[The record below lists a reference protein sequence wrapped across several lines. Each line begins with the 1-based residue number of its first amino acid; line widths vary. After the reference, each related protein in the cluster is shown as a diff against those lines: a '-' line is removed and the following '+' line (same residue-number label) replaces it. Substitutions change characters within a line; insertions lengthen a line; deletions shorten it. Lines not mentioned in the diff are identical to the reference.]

1 TGTSSPR
8 RLSMCA
14 STMPPPPK
22 LHVMTALG
30 ANRSAAQSKIC
41 SAVHLSACLE
51 IVFNSFIFIDSSPR
65 PSLCYERA
73 AARVRVA
80 GPGPDRSDEL
90 CRKVRRRPRQRAK
103 GRRRGRC
110 GDEGPCRRGP
120 RDPGTPAGAAAAGGA
135 RGLRRPK
142 GAFDETSRFRR
153 RGGHRAPGVRLPAG
167 KHGGPV
173 GGGRCHRRGFGRRV
187 VCSGT
192 GRVYAAVAAGGGSRA
207 VAGAGRAGL
216 GGGGGRR
223 RQPLGAPRGRGGRG
237 VAGGCGT
244 SGRRPVVGGR
254 ASAAGRAPGGG
265 ALGRDSRP
273 VRGGPVGRVAGPA
286 VRACRGGRGRRSRRR
301 ARRGGPRRRR
311 AGVAGAVRFASG
323 SGEASGP
330 SAGTATAAPGS

>member
-1 TGTSSPR
+1 PR

-142 GAFDETSRFRR
+142 GAFDGTSRFRR
-153 RGGHRAPGVRLPAG
+153 RGRHRAPRRRPPAGGDPGIPGRRRGPPRPAGPGGCGVRKEPSM
-167 KHGGPV
+167 KRV
-173 GGGRCHRRGFGRRV
+173 GSGEEA
-187 VCSGT
+187 GT
-192 GRVYAAVAAGGGSRA
+192 GRPASASRRANTAAPWAAAVVIVVALAAAWFALERG
-207 VAGAGRAGL
+207 VFTQPW
-216 GGGGGRR
+216 
-223 RQPLGAPRGRGGRG
+223 RQAAARELSQALGAP
-237 VAGGCGT
+237 VSVEA
-244 SGRRPVVGGR
+244 VG
-254 ASAAGRAPGGG
+254 
-265 ALGRDSRP
+265 
-273 VRGGPVGRVAGPA
+273 
-286 VRACRGGRGRRSRRR
+286 
-301 ARRGGPRRRR
+301 
-311 AGVAGAVRFASG
+311 AGVNRLVLH
-323 SGEASGP
+323 EV
-330 SAGTATAAPGS
+330 